1 MDQDEQRS
9 FILFLAKEM
18 KLYCRELM
26 AYQLFAQ
33 ILKDNGIQG
42 VDQLIETARSSPA
55 LQARFEKQFEGFDE
69 LLPPSREEIEEKAWR
84 EVVQRWKPNGKP
96 N

>member
-1 MDQDEQRS
+1 MDPDEQRS

-26 AYQLFAQ
+26 AYQAFAEM
-33 ILKDNGIQG
+33 LKQNGMEG
-42 VDQLIETARSSPA
+42 VDELIESARQS
-55 LQARFEKQFEGFDE
+55 QAVRGRFEKQFEGFDA
-69 LLPPSREEIEEKAWR
+69 LLPPSREELEDLAWQ
-84 EVVQRWKPNGKP
+84 ELLKDWKPSGKP

>member
-26 AYQLFAQ
+26 AYQQFAQ
-33 ILKDNGIQG
+33 VLKDNGIQG
-42 VDQLIETARSSPA
+42 VDELIEKARRSPE

-69 LLPPSREEIEEKAWR
+69 LLPPSREEIEEQAWS
-84 EVVQRWKPNGKP
+84 ELLKEWKPDGPP

>member
-26 AYQLFAQ
+26 AYQLFAEM
-33 ILKDNGIQG
+33 LKENGIEG
-42 VDQLIETARSSPA
+42 VDQMLEKARNSPA
-55 LQARFEKQFEGFDE
+55 IQARFQRQFEGFDE
-69 LLPPSREEIEEKAWR
+69 LLPPSREELEELAWQ
-84 EVVQRWKPNGKP
+84 ELLKDWKPSGRP

>member
-26 AYQLFAQ
+26 AYQAFAET
-33 ILKDNGIQG
+33 LKENGMEG
-42 VDQLIETARSSPA
+42 VDDLIESARQSPA
-55 LQARFEKQFEGFDE
+55 VLARFAKQFDGFDE
-69 LLPPSREEIEEKAWR
+69 LLPPSREELEELAWQ
-84 EVVQRWKPNGKP
+84 ELLKDWKPSGRP

>member
-1 MDQDEQRS
+1 MDPDEQRS

-26 AYQLFAQ
+26 AYQLFVQ
-33 ILKDNGIQG
+33 MLKENGMEG
-42 VDQLIETARSSPA
+42 VDELIEQARNSPA
-55 LQARFEKQFEGFDE
+55 VQERFKKQFEGFDD
-69 LLPPSREEIEEKAWR
+69 LLPPSREQLEEIAWQ
-84 EVVQRWKPNGKP
+84 ELLKQWKPDGQP

>member
-1 MDQDEQRS
+1 MAQDEQRS

-26 AYQLFAQ
+26 AYQAFAEQ
-33 ILKDNGIQG
+33 LRQEGMQG
-42 VDQLIETARSSPA
+42 VDELIEQARSSPA
-55 LQARFEKQFEGFDE
+55 VDARFAKQFEGFDE
-69 LLPPSREEIEEKAWR
+69 LLPPSREELEDLAWQ
-84 EVVQRWKPNGKP
+84 ELLKDWKPSGRP

>member
-1 MDQDEQRS
+1 MNDDEQRS

-26 AYQLFAQ
+26 VYQQFADT
-33 ILKDNGIQG
+33 LKEHGMEG
-42 VDQLIETARSSPA
+42 VDELIESARSSLSVA
-55 LQARFEKQFEGFDE
+55 ARFQKQFDGFDD
-69 LLPPSREEIEEKAWR
+69 LLPPSREELEEQAWR
-84 EVVQRWKPNGKP
+84 EAAKRWKPDGKP

>member
-26 AYQLFAQ
+26 AYQAFAET
-33 ILKDNGIQG
+33 LKESGVEG
-42 VDQLIETARSSPA
+42 VDELIESARNSPA
-55 LQARFEKQFEGFDE
+55 VRARFAKQFEGFDD
-69 LLPPSREEIEEKAWR
+69 LLPPSREELEELAWQ
-84 EVVQRWKPNGKP
+84 ELLKDWKPSGKP

>member
-9 FILFLAKEM
+9 FILFVAKEM

-26 AYQLFAQ
+26 AYQFFARM
-33 ILKDNGIQG
+33 LKENGMEG
-42 VDQLIETARSSPA
+42 VDELIE
-55 LQARFEKQFEGFDE
+55 QARNSPVVAAQFEKQFEGFDA
-69 LLPPSREEIEEKAWR
+69 LLPPSREQLEELAWH
-84 EVVQRWKPNGKP
+84 ELLKDWKPGGKP

>member
-18 KLYCRELM
+18 KLYCKELM
-26 AYQLFAQ
+26 AYQLFVEM
-33 ILKDNGIQG
+33 LKENGMEG
-42 VDQLIETARSSPA
+42 VDDLIERARSSPA
-55 LQARFEKQFEGFDE
+55 VKARFEKQFEGFDE
-69 LLPPSREEIEEKAWR
+69 LLPPSREELEEQAWQ
-84 EVVQRWKPNGKP
+84 ELLKEWNPGGKP